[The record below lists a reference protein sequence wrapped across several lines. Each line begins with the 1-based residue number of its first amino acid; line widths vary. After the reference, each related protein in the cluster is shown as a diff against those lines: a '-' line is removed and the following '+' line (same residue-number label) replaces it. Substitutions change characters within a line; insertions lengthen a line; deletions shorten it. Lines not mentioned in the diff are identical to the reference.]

1 MSRIKK
7 YKFARVII
15 AFASGLVMSAATGAL
30 AQQTYPAKPIRVV
43 APFATGGLV
52 DVLARAVGE
61 KLRLALGQPVIVDN
75 RPGAGGNIGADLVA
89 KAEPD
94 GYTLLMSSAGILTI
108 NESLYA
114 KMPFNPAAAFTPIS
128 LVAEMHMLM
137 VVGPNYPAK
146 TVSEFIAAAKRD
158 PGKINFG
165 SPGNGTTGHLGME
178 MLQAAAGIKITHVPY
193 KSAAEAVLAVIGGQI
208 QGVMD
213 NPPTVLNHIKAGT
226 LRAVA
231 VASPQRLPQLPDVPT
246 FNEAGLKGFE
256 ASSWFGMVAPAATPR
271 AVITRLN
278 GEVVKALMEP
288 DLQNRFSALGARL
301 AGNTPEE
308 FAAYI
313 KSERVKWSRIVRDA
327 NIKLN

>member
-1 MSRIKK
+1 
-7 YKFARVII
+7 
-15 AFASGLVMSAATGAL
+15 MSAATGAL

-146 TVSEFIAAAKRD
+146 TVSE
-158 PGKINFG
+158 
-165 SPGNGTTGHLGME
+165 
-178 MLQAAAGIKITHVPY
+178 
-193 KSAAEAVLAVIGGQI
+193 
-208 QGVMD
+208 
-213 NPPTVLNHIKAGT
+213 
-226 LRAVA
+226 
-231 VASPQRLPQLPDVPT
+231 
-246 FNEAGLKGFE
+246 
-256 ASSWFGMVAPAATPR
+256 
-271 AVITRLN
+271 
-278 GEVVKALMEP
+278 
-288 DLQNRFSALGARL
+288 
-301 AGNTPEE
+301 
-308 FAAYI
+308 
-313 KSERVKWSRIVRDA
+313 
-327 NIKLN
+327 